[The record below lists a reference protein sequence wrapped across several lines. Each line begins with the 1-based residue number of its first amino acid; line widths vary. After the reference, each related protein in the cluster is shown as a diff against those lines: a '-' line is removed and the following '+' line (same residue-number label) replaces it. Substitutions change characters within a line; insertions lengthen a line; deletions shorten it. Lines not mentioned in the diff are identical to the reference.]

1 MAVRQTVD
9 KNNYKVK
16 GTIDLQDLLDRIQGY
31 YPSADLDIVKKAYNL
46 AKKSHTGQT
55 RQDGSEYITHP
66 LAVACI
72 LADLQMDI
80 YTIITG
86 LLHDVVEDTPVSVT
100 DIQSEFN
107 STVAF
112 LVDGVSK
119 ISHLKFKNTYQK
131 DSENMRKMVVAM
143 SRDVRVI
150 LVKLADRLHNMRT
163 LQYLSAERQ
172 NKVAME
178 TLEIYAPLAS
188 RLGINSIKVE
198 LEDLAFK
205 YSNAE
210 SYHLLVKQM
219 DSEKMEV
226 ETYIKEII
234 TTLDKEVKEKMNM
247 KAEIRGRPKNI
258 YSIYQKMINQNL
270 DYHEVYDVLAFRVC
284 VEDVEE
290 CYKVLGVIHALWKPV
305 PGRFKDYISIPKVN
319 GYQSLHST
327 VLAEGGRRIE
337 VQIRTFEMHLL
348 AEKGIAAHWKYK
360 SSSWKS
366 VSSVDEETLKKF
378 NWLQDLV
385 NLHKGNQH
393 FSEFLESV
401 KLDLFDRE
409 IYIFTPRGDVK
420 EFPTGAT
427 PIDFAYS
434 IHTDLGHKV
443 SGAKINGRLVPLK
456 YKLKNGDK
464 VEIFTSKQQSPS
476 EEWLKHCVTSKAKSK
491 IKNFLRMESRTQAIE
506 IGQKLFEK
514 ELKNR
519 RIKLESIFNTPEWT
533 KYMKE
538 NGLNKREDIYIR
550 LAYGKVLVQDLFS
563 ILVPELTKITHTDIL
578 PGTSQNEVEYS
589 QQSISD
595 KNACPVVVDG
605 MGNIMVHF
613 AKCCRPLPGDS
624 IIGFISRGKGITVHR
639 HSCATLLSME
649 ADRYVDVQ
657 WNTSSKTRH
666 KHISFVH
673 IVAHNVPGVL
683 NQVSAVFAE
692 QNVNISHLRVSHTK
706 DMKSMIQLN
715 VEVQNLQQLQELI
728 KSLRSVKHIIRVDRK
743 E

>member
-1 MAVRQTVD
+1 MVSQAIDMSHKAKKTS
-9 KNNYKVK
+9 
-16 GTIDLQDLLDRIQGY
+16 DLQELLTRIQTY
-31 YPSADLDIVKKAYNL
+31 YPSADLDIVEKAYNL
-46 AKKSHTGQT
+46 AKKAHTGQT
-55 RQDGSEYITHP
+55 RKDGSHYITHP

-72 LADLQMDI
+72 LADLQMDL

-86 LLHDVVEDTPVSVT
+86 LLHDVVEDTSVSVT
-100 DIQSEFN
+100 DIQKEFN
-107 STVAF
+107 SKVAF

-119 ISHLKFKNTYQK
+119 ISHLKFKSTYQQ

-163 LQYLSAERQ
+163 LQYLPAERQ
-172 NKVAME
+172 NKIAME

-205 YSNAE
+205 YSNPE
-210 SYHLLVKQM
+210 NYHSLVKQM
-219 DSEKMEV
+219 DREKLEMEN
-226 ETYIKEII
+226 YIKEVIKI
-234 TTLDKEVKEKMNM
+234 LTREVKEKMNIQ
-247 KAEIRGRPKNI
+247 AEITGRPKNT

-284 VEDVEE
+284 VDKVEE
-290 CYKVLGVIHALWKPV
+290 CYKVLGVIHALWKPI

-327 VLAEGGRRIE
+327 VLAEQGRRIE
-337 VQIRTFEMHLL
+337 IQIRTFEMHLL
-348 AEKGIAAHWKYK
+348 AEKGIAAHWRYK
-360 SSSWKS
+360 SKSWQS
-366 VSSVDEETLKKF
+366 MSSVDEETLKKF

-385 NLHKGNQH
+385 SLHKGNQH

-401 KLDLFDRE
+401 KTDLFDKE
-409 IYIFTPRGDVK
+409 IYIFTPKGEVK

-443 SGAKINGRLVPLK
+443 SGAKVNGRLVPLK

-464 VEIFTSKQQSPS
+464 VEITTSKQQSPS
-476 EEWLKHCVTSKAKSK
+476 EEWLKYCVTSKAKSK
-491 IKNFLRMESRTQAIE
+491 IKNFLRMESRVKAID

-514 ELKNR
+514 ELRNR
-519 RIKLESIFNTPEWT
+519 KIKLDTVFNTLEWA

-538 NGLNKREDIYIR
+538 NGLNKKEDIYIR

-563 ILVPELTKITHTDIL
+563 ILMPELTKLTHTDVL
-578 PGTSQNEVEYS
+578 PGTFQREAEYS
-589 QQSISD
+589 QQDTGD
-595 KNACPVVVDG
+595 KNTCPVMVDG

-639 HSCATLLSME
+639 HSCAILLSME
-649 ADRYVDVQ
+649 SARYVDVQ
-657 WNTSSKTRH
+657 WNISPKTKH
-666 KHISFVH
+666 KHISLIQ
-673 IVAHNVPGVL
+673 IVVNNVPGVL
-683 NQVSAVFAE
+683 NKVSAVFAE
-692 QNVNISHLRVSHTK
+692 ESVNIFHLMVSHTK
-706 DMKSMIQLN
+706 DMKSIIQLN
-715 VEVQNLQQLQELI
+715 VEVRNLQQLQELI
-728 KSLRSVKHIIRVDRK
+728 KSLRSTKHIISVSRK